1 VVARENYSGT
11 VFEIQMWTKN
21 SSTLPASDSKSERLT
36 QQPMVNTG
44 LKKIPLAVN
53 WHFWPWCNYGCKFC
67 FARFEDI
74 PRADRLPKEI
84 AITVPEMLAE
94 AGADKIT
101 FVGGEPT
108 LCPYLED
115 LLLASKQSGLTT
127 CIVSNATGLT
137 EEFLDQCGHLIDWVG
152 LSIDAS
158 NDELHVEIGR
168 GLRADLARASSHHLV
183 EAKAAWNRCTSRGI
197 RMKLNTVVCRA
208 NLHDDMTD
216 LVLELRPERWKIFE
230 VLPVKGQNDGDVEP
244 LLLQGGEF
252 QTWVNRHAHV
262 VDEGIQFVPESNDLM
277 RGSYAMMDA
286 LGRFYSNVDGGHSY
300 GPSILDVGVLNAWQK
315 NCFLEDRFHERGG
328 IYEWKE
334 GSMQL
339 PMAILEEVVQ

>member
-1 VVARENYSGT
+1 MSTNSTNISASIAQGIFSNPSLEAR
-11 VFEIQMWTKN
+11 
-21 SSTLPASDSKSERLT
+21 ARA
-36 QQPMVNTG
+36 
-44 LKKIPLAVN
+44 IPLAVN

-84 AITVPEMLAE
+84 AVTVPQMLAD

-115 LLLASKQSGLTT
+115 LLLASKKAGLTT

-137 EEFLDQCGHLIDWVG
+137 EEFLNRCEHLIDWVG

-158 NDELHVEIGR
+158 NDNLHVEIGR
-168 GLRADLARASSHHLV
+168 GLRSDLKRASSHHLI
-183 EAKAAWNRCTSRGI
+183 EAKAAWERCTSRGI

-208 NLHDDMTD
+208 NLHDDMSD

-230 VLPVKGQNDGDVEP
+230 VLPVKGQNDGDIEP
-244 LLLQGGEF
+244 LLLEEGEF
-252 QTWVNRHAHV
+252 QTWVQRHEHV
-262 VDEGIQFVPESNDLM
+262 ADEGIQFVPESNDLM

-300 GPSILDVGVLNAWQK
+300 GPSILDVGVLQAWGQ
-315 NCFLEDRFHERGG
+315 NRFLEDRFHNRGG
-328 IYEWKE
+328 VYEWSTKN
-334 GSMQL
+334 GQL
-339 PMAILEEVVQ
+339 PMDILERVIQ